1 MYNFND
7 DLNDD
12 EFLVLVGQHEND
24 ELDTDENLF
33 NDLNFEYTKVS
44 KNG

>member
-1 MYNFND
+1 MYNFDELDDND
-7 DLNDD
+7 
-12 EFLVLVGQHEND
+12 FLVLVGQHETD

-33 NDLNFEYTKVS
+33 NDLDFEYTKEA